1 MVLKG
6 YSSAILLLLITQECV
21 VNTTFLDSKAAITS
35 RKVNA
40 ITPNGLLQATN
51 KIQATVSESK
61 QAFPY
66 SEEISLPQSQKEMK
80 EEEKPVSGLGLRLG
94 RLLLIVGCLLVL
106 FCLLVYLMYHKNA
119 IMDGV
124 LSRCCKSSR
133 IGRCIDTLNVLIGLI
148 ILSII
153 GYIIDRNRS
162 RN

>member
-40 ITPNGLLQATN
+40 TTPNGLLQATN
-51 KIQATVSESK
+51 KIQATVSESQ

-66 SEEISLPQSQKEMK
+66 SKEISLPQSQKEMK
-80 EEEKPVSGLGLRLG
+80 EEEKPVSRLGLGW
-94 RLLLIVGCLLVL
+94 LLLLAGCLLVL
-106 FCLLVYLMYHKNA
+106 FCLLVYLMYNRNA

-133 IGRCIDTLNVLIGLI
+133 IGRCVDTLNVLIGLI

-153 GYIIDRNRS
+153 GYIGTDRS